1 MNNSNSDLD
10 IQSCNSDSFVSD
22 IPSCDSDSDI
32 LSCDS
37 DSFVSDDEI
46 STTSTSSTCSRD
58 IIKQSDLDLAIEN
71 ERNSHD
77 KVINNYY
84 TKIQE
89 ANYKLQTCSEKEKP
103 RIYGQLFEYVCAII
117 MNVKLFD
124 DVEPLIKSYYLLPNK
139 DRSPQSAGVD
149 LMDSVNKVFYQCKY
163 YKRTV
168 LTHRHLGTFYR
179 TMINF
184 THFDSK
190 EFKKFKEFKY
200 VILIGEDTKHHID
213 EIKDVLS
220 IQVIS
225 EKMIKD
231 VLNAAQAYVP
241 TIPPNVTNLSN
252 ELYDYQAAIIKLM
265 EQNDKYSFQ
274 LPCGS
279 GKSHLIMKYASTH
292 NERIAILVPTI
303 SIAQMYRERMNTPV
317 NKFFTGQKCVEENN
331 VSIVVYKS
339 SAKLQ
344 KQYDTIIVDEAHH
357 YLKNAHGIQNCKSK
371 KLFLFSATLDE
382 KECRKLTDDNYY
394 VLSQIECI
402 NRRRILDFNVYV
414 HCIGNIDKQDA
425 LVNTLQ
431 KYWEYQH
438 VIIYCSTK
446 DEINNIYTLLK
457 KSNISATYVS
467 SDLGQSQNQENI
479 KAFSE
484 GKYRVIINCEIINEG
499 IDIKGC
505 ETCMFYSQ
513 SDSYTKIIQCIGRT
527 QRVSEN
533 KLHGNVVLL
542 SNKPEKDLSVFL
554 NKINKQYVVD
564 NKRNYCKYKV
574 NLINDIECTDDSV
587 NIDEIMYEYE
597 RYIYEDVYM
606 TNKKLELCKEFFKA
620 YQRLP
625 TVKEEFK
632 GWKIGFF
639 INDIKHD
646 HNKHLKQQVEE
657 IFQKEIKVVKKIVNL
672 SEEDKLNLCKEFFKA
687 YQRLPKKSEKIKDFK
702 IGGFIDRLKHC
713 KNSQLKSQVEE
724 IFQKEIKVVKKIV
737 NLSDED
743 KLNLCKEFFK
753 AYQRLP
759 TQKETFKDFKIGIF
773 ISGIKQGFNCEL
785 KPQVEEI
792 FQKEIKVVKK
802 IVNLS
807 DEDKLNLCK
816 EFFKAYQRLPTQKE
830 TFKDF
835 KIGIFISGIKQG
847 FNCELKPQVEEIFQK
862 EIKVVKKIVNLSEE
876 DKLNLCK
883 EFFKAYQ
890 KLPKSTDTFKDF
902 KIGNFISGIKQGCNS
917 HLKQQVEEIFHQE
930 IKYNKKIV
938 NLSEE
943 DKLNLCK
950 EFFKAYQRLPKQSE
964 KFKDFKIGNFISG
977 IKQGKNSQIK
987 LQVEEIFHQEIK
999 AVKKT
1004 V

>member
-1 MNNSNSDLD
+1 MNNNSESD
-10 IQSCNSDSFVSD
+10 IQNYNSDSFISD
-22 IPSCDSDSDI
+22 IQSCDSDSDI

-37 DSFVSDDEI
+37 DSFISDDEI
-46 STTSTSSTCSRD
+46 STTSTSSSSTCSRD
-58 IIKQSDLDLAIEN
+58 KIKQSELDLAIEN

-149 LMDSVNKVFYQCKY
+149 LMDSVNKVFYQCKN
-163 YKRTV
+163 YKNTV

-179 TMINF
+179 TIINF
-184 THFDSK
+184 TRSDSK
-190 EFKKFKEFKY
+190 EFKEFKY
-200 VILIGEDTKHHID
+200 VILIGEHTKHHID
-213 EIKDVLS
+213 EIKDFLS

-225 EKMIKD
+225 NKMIED
-231 VLNAAQAYVP
+231 VLKTAQAYVP
-241 TIPPNVTNLSN
+241 TIPPNVANLSN
-252 ELYDYQAAIIKLM
+252 ELYDYQQNIIKLM

-279 GKSHLIMKYASTH
+279 GKSHLIMKYAITH

-303 SIAQMYRERMNTPV
+303 SIAQMYCERMNIPV

-339 SAKLQ
+339 LAKLQ

-357 YLKNAHGIQNCKSK
+357 YLTDAHGIQNCKSK

-414 HCIGNIDKQDA
+414 HCIGNIDKQAA

-446 DEINNIYTLLK
+446 DEINDIYTLLK

-467 SDLGQSQNQENI
+467 SDLGQSDNQANI

-513 SDSYTKIIQCIGRT
+513 TDSYTKIIQCIGRT

-564 NKRNYCKYKV
+564 NKYNYCKYKV

-606 TNKKLELCKEFFKA
+606 TNNKLELCKEFYSIYK
-620 YQRLP
+620 
-625 TVKEEFK
+625 
-632 GWKIGFF
+632 
-639 INDIKHD
+639 
-646 HNKHLKQQVEE
+646 
-657 IFQKEIKVVKKIVNL
+657 
-672 SEEDKLNLCKEFFKA
+672 
-687 YQRLPKKSEKIKDFK
+687 RLPKNREVYKDFK
-702 IGGFIDRLKHC
+702 IGSFVAKLKQGQ
-713 KNSQLKSQVEE
+713 NSQLKPQIEE
-724 IFQKEIKVVKKIV
+724 IFQQEIKADKKI
-737 NLSDED
+737 SDED

-759 TQKETFKDFKIGIF
+759 KRTEIYKDFKIGYF
-773 ISGIKQGFNCEL
+773 ISNLKRSKNSQI

-792 FQKEIKVVKK
+792 FHQKI
-802 IVNLS
+802 N
-807 DEDKLNLCK
+807 
-816 EFFKAYQRLPTQKE
+816 
-830 TFKDF
+830 
-835 KIGIFISGIKQG
+835 
-847 FNCELKPQVEEIFQK
+847 
-862 EIKVVKKIVNLSEE
+862 
-876 DKLNLCK
+876 
-883 EFFKAYQ
+883 
-890 KLPKSTDTFKDF
+890 
-902 KIGNFISGIKQGCNS
+902 
-917 HLKQQVEEIFHQE
+917 
-930 IKYNKKIV
+930 
-938 NLSEE
+938 
-943 DKLNLCK
+943 
-950 EFFKAYQRLPKQSE
+950 
-964 KFKDFKIGNFISG
+964 
-977 IKQGKNSQIK
+977 
-987 LQVEEIFHQEIK
+987 

>member
-1 MNNSNSDLD
+1 MNNSNSDSD
-10 IQSCNSDSFVSD
+10 IQSCNSNSFVSD
-22 IPSCDSDSDI
+22 ILSCDSDSDI

-46 STTSTSSTCSRD
+46 STTSTSSTCSRN

-103 RIYGQLFEYVCAII
+103 RIKGQLFEYVCAII

-139 DRSPQSAGVD
+139 DHSPQSAGVD
-149 LMDSVNKVFYQCKY
+149 LMDSVNKVFYQCKN
-163 YKRTV
+163 YKNTV

-190 EFKKFKEFKY
+190 EFKEFKY

-225 EKMIKD
+225 KKKIED
-231 VLNAAQAYVP
+231 VLKTAQAYVP
-241 TIPPNVTNLSN
+241 TIPPNVANLSN
-252 ELYDYQAAIIKLM
+252 ELYDYQQNIIKLM

-279 GKSHLIMKYASTH
+279 GKSHLIMKYAITH

-303 SIAQMYRERMNTPV
+303 SIAQMYRERMNTTTPV
-317 NKFFTGQKCVEENN
+317 NKFFTGQKCSEENN
-331 VSIVVYKS
+331 ISIVVYKS

-357 YLKNAHGIQNCKSK
+357 YLTNAHGIQNCKSK

-382 KECRKLTDDNYY
+382 KECRKLTDNNYY

-402 NRRRILDFNVYV
+402 NRQRILDFNVYV
-414 HCIGNIDKQDA
+414 HCIGNIDKKTA

-446 DEINNIYTLLK
+446 DEINDIYTLLN

-467 SDLGQSQNQENI
+467 SDLGQSQNQANI

-513 SDSYTKIIQCIGRT
+513 SDSYVKIIQCIGRT

-587 NIDEIMYEYE
+587 NVDEIMYEYE

-606 TNKKLELCKEFFKA
+606 TNNKLK
-620 YQRLP
+620 
-625 TVKEEFK
+625 
-632 GWKIGFF
+632 
-639 INDIKHD
+639 
-646 HNKHLKQQVEE
+646 
-657 IFQKEIKVVKKIVNL
+657 
-672 SEEDKLNLCKEFFKA
+672 LCKEFFKA
-687 YQRLPKKSEKIKDFK
+687 YQRLPKAKEVYKDFN
-702 IGGFIDRLKHC
+702 IGKFIQHLKEGC
-713 KNSQLKSQVEE
+713 NSQIKPQVEE
-724 IFQKEIKVVKKIV
+724 IFEQEIKVDKKIVKLSDADKLDLCKEFYNEFKRLPKWNETIKTFNIGSFINNIKQGYNQQLKPQVEEIFHQKINVVKKIV
-737 NLSDED
+737 KLSDED
-743 KLNLCKEFFK
+743 KLNFCKEFYNEFK
-753 AYQRLP
+753 RLP
-759 TQKETFKDFKIGIF
+759 KDKDVYGEWNIGSF
-773 ISGIKQGFNCEL
+773 IRHLKRGQNPHL

-792 FQKEIKVVKK
+792 FQQK
-802 IVNLS
+802 INPV
-807 DEDKLNLCK
+807 
-816 EFFKAYQRLPTQKE
+816 
-830 TFKDF
+830 
-835 KIGIFISGIKQG
+835 
-847 FNCELKPQVEEIFQK
+847 
-862 EIKVVKKIVNLSEE
+862 
-876 DKLNLCK
+876 
-883 EFFKAYQ
+883 
-890 KLPKSTDTFKDF
+890 
-902 KIGNFISGIKQGCNS
+902 
-917 HLKQQVEEIFHQE
+917 
-930 IKYNKKIV
+930 
-938 NLSEE
+938 
-943 DKLNLCK
+943 
-950 EFFKAYQRLPKQSE
+950 
-964 KFKDFKIGNFISG
+964 
-977 IKQGKNSQIK
+977 
-987 LQVEEIFHQEIK
+987 
-999 AVKKT
+999 
-1004 V
+1004 